1 MLLIPR
7 RLAASRRFPSLS
19 WAWPNGSRELLVI
32 AAAHADECRAAAA
45 FAEWLATTD
54 IESCHFPE
62 QRLLVRIASRFP
74 ESRLKVAERARLNGI
89 VRLLW
94 TKSRLTLD
102 HAAPMLKALRAAS
115 VELLVLKGMALT
127 ALDMQNLKGRIA
139 HDIDILIRVSD
150 LPAALSILDGAGWR
164 SARGES
170 GLFLKQ
176 RGAAFRSLNFMKP
189 PFGDIDL
196 HTRAYLTTSHHNE
209 AEVGL
214 WSRSAR
220 ASLLGVD
227 VLVPSPTDRLVN
239 AIAHGVIDAHR
250 HSDWLVDCAQLV
262 GEGGIDWPVT
272 ETLVDALAIPAQA
285 TLVLLYLSEVL
296 GFPVPEKTLVGLW
309 TKARSSP
316 GDYFK
321 ALFLGYP
328 RSHHSLL
335 SSAGRQ
341 AFKKRHGA
349 QVKAANN
356 IGGGR
361 AGGAPGIKLR
371 RVTAPKAFPGGPL
384 ALRHRL
390 AVEPGTSRCSIV
402 IGLEAQGR
410 ARRYVF
416 EVNTSDRHLAQLRFK
431 DVLGRKRLFLGTEI
445 SLPGDVA
452 SGDIWIEARQAG
464 ILPGLNPAEEQATH
478 GPRPFRVL
486 VR

>member
-1 MLLIPR
+1 
-7 RLAASRRFPSLS
+7 
-19 WAWPNGSRELLVI
+19 VI
-32 AAAHADECRAAAA
+32 AAAHADERRAAEA
-45 FAEWLATTD
+45 FVEWLATTD
-54 IESCHFPE
+54 IETCHFPE

-74 ESRLKVAERARLNGI
+74 ESRLSVSERARLNGI

-102 HAAPMLKALRAAS
+102 HATPVLKVLRAAG

-150 LPAALSILDGAGWR
+150 LPMALSILDESGWR

-170 GLFLKQ
+170 GLLLKQ

-196 HTRAYLTTSHHNE
+196 HTRAYVTTSRHNE
-209 AEVGL
+209 AEAGI
-214 WSRSAR
+214 WSRSTR

-227 VLVPSPTDRLVN
+227 VLVPSPTDRLAN

-262 GEGGIDWPVT
+262 GEGGIDWSVV
-272 ETLVDALAIPAQA
+272 ETLVDALAVPAQA
-285 TLVLLYLSEVL
+285 TLALLYLSEVL
-296 GFPVPEKTLVGLW
+296 GFPVLEATLASLW
-309 TKARSSP
+309 ARARSSP

-321 ALFLGYP
+321 TLFLGYP
-328 RSHHSLL
+328 RSQHSLL

-341 AFKKRHGA
+341 VFKKQHSA
-349 QVKAANN
+349 QVKAANAN
-356 IGGGR
+356 GGQ
-361 AGGAPGIKLR
+361 AGAAPAIQMRRVGAPR
-371 RVTAPKAFPGGPL
+371 AFPDAPA

-390 AVEPGTSRCSIV
+390 AVEPGTTRCSIV
-402 IGLEAQGR
+402 LGLEGLGR

-431 DVLGRKRLFLGTEI
+431 DLLGRGRLFLGTQI
-445 SLPGDVA
+445 ALPSDVA
-452 SGDIWIEARQAG
+452 PDDIWIEARQSG
-464 ILPGLNPAEEQATH
+464 ILPGLNPSEEQATF
-478 GPRPFRVL
+478 GPRPFRIL

>member
-7 RLAASRRFPSLS
+7 RLSASRRFPHLS

-32 AAAHADECRAAAA
+32 AAAHADRRRAAEA
-45 FAEWLATTD
+45 FVEWLATTD

-62 QRLLVRIASRFP
+62 QRLLVRIAGRFP
-74 ESRLKVAERARLNGI
+74 ESRLKVSERARLNGI

-102 HAAPMLKALRAAS
+102 YAAPVLKALRAGG
-115 VELLVLKGMALT
+115 VRPLVLKGMALT
-127 ALDMQNLKGRIA
+127 ALDMQNLKGRVA
-139 HDIDILIRVSD
+139 HDIDILIRVCD
-150 LPAALSILDGAGWR
+150 LPVALSILDGAGWR

-176 RGAAFRSLNFMKP
+176 RGAGFRSLNFMKP

-196 HTRAYLTTSHHNE
+196 HTRAYLTTSRQNE
-209 AEVGL
+209 AEIGL
-214 WSRSAR
+214 WSRSTR

-227 VLVPSPTDRLVN
+227 VLVPSPTDRLMN

-262 GEGGIDWPVT
+262 GEGGIDWPVV
-272 ETLVDALAIPAQA
+272 ETLVDALGIPAQA

-296 GFPVPEKTLVGLW
+296 GFPVPEATLAALW
-309 TKARSSP
+309 SKARSSP

-341 AFKKRHGA
+341 VFKKRHSA
-349 QVKAANN
+349 QVKAANAN
-356 IGGGR
+356 G
-361 AGGAPGIKLR
+361 AEASGAPGIRMR
-371 RVTAPKAFPGGPL
+371 RVSPPKAFSDAPP

-390 AVEPGTSRCSIV
+390 AVEPGTARCSIV
-402 IGLEAQGR
+402 LGLEAAGR

-416 EVNTSDRHLAQLRFK
+416 EVNTGDRHLAQLRFK
-431 DVLGRKRLFLGTEI
+431 DLLGRGRLFLGTEI
-445 SLPGDVA
+445 PLPGDVA
-452 SGDIWIEARQAG
+452 PDNIWIEARQSG
-464 ILPGLNPAEEQATH
+464 ILPGLNPSEERATF
-478 GPRPFRVL
+478 GPRPFRIL

>member
-1 MLLIPR
+1 M
-7 RLAASRRFPSLS
+7 
-19 WAWPNGSRELLVI
+19 I
-32 AAAHADECRAAAA
+32 AAGHADERRAAEA
-45 FAEWLATTD
+45 FVEWLATTD

-62 QRLLVRIASRFP
+62 QRLLARIASRFP
-74 ESRLKVAERARLNGI
+74 ESRLKVSERARLNGI

-102 HAAPMLKALRAAS
+102 HATPVLKALRAAGA
-115 VELLVLKGMALT
+115 ELLVLKGMALT

-150 LPAALSILDGAGWR
+150 LPVALSILDGAGWR

-170 GLFLKQ
+170 GLLLKQ

-196 HTRAYLTTSHHNE
+196 HTRAYLTTSRHNE
-209 AEVGL
+209 AEAEL
-214 WSRSAR
+214 WSRSTR

-262 GEGGIDWPVT
+262 GEGGVDWPVV
-272 ETLVDALAIPAQA
+272 ETLVDILAVPAQA

-296 GFPVPEKTLVGLW
+296 GFPVPEATLASLW
-309 TKARSSP
+309 ARARSSP

-328 RSHHSLL
+328 RSQHTLL

-341 AFKKRHGA
+341 VFKKHHSA
-349 QVKAANN
+349 QVKAANAN
-356 IGGGR
+356 GGQ
-361 AGGAPGIKLR
+361 AGAAPGIKMR
-371 RVTAPKAFPGGPL
+371 RVSAPRAFPDAPPG
-384 ALRHRL
+384 LRHRL
-390 AVEPGTSRCSIV
+390 TVEPGTTRCSIV
-402 IGLEAQGR
+402 VGVEGAGR
-410 ARRYVF
+410 SRRYVF
-416 EVNTSDRHLAQLRFK
+416 EVNTSDRHLAQLSFK
-431 DVLGRKRLFLGTEI
+431 NLLGRGRLFLGTEI
-445 SLPGDVA
+445 ALPSDLA
-452 SGDIWIEARQAG
+452 PGDIWIEARQSG
-464 ILPGLNPAEEQATH
+464 ILPGLNPTEEQATF
-478 GPRPFRVL
+478 GPRPFRIL